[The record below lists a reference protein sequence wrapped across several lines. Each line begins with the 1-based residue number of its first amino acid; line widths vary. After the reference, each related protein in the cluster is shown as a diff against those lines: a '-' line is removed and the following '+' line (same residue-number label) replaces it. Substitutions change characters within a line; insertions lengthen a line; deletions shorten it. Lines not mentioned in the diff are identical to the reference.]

1 MSFNAR
7 TDLAIEAR
15 EMYMEASTLEKEIEG
30 VDVEKAEPYSG
41 VTITRITIGS
51 EKGASILKKPCGKYV
66 SLDIPPAI
74 YGEQTMYE
82 NVCKAVATELG
93 GLIPD
98 KSDGTVLV
106 VGLGNRNVTPDALG
120 PSVVDSLLISRHL
133 IEYIPEEIDERLRPL
148 CAIAPGVLGITGIET
163 GEIVKGICSRVKPS
177 LLIVIDALCS
187 RNIKRINTT
196 IQISNSGITPGAGI
210 GNHRMAINK
219 ETLGIPVIAIG
230 VPTVVDAATITG
242 DTINLIVKNLKESTS
257 ESKPL
262 YKMLTT
268 IEEEDKYELIK
279 QALAENIGDFIVTP
293 KEIDRVIEDISSVIA
308 NGINISVHQ
317 GITLLDIDRYK

>member
-1 MSFNAR
+1 MSYQAR

-15 EMYMEASTLEKEIEG
+15 EMYMEASKLESDIEG
-30 VDVEKAEPYSG
+30 VDVEKDEPYNG

-51 EKGASILKKPCGKYV
+51 QKGAIILRKPCGKYIT
-66 SLDIPPAI
+66 LDIPPAI
-74 YGEQTMYE
+74 YGEQIIYE
-82 NVCKAVATELG
+82 NVCKAVAKELDTF
-93 GLIPD
+93 IQEKD
-98 KSDGTVLV
+98 KGTVLV

-120 PSVVDSLLISRHL
+120 PFVTDSLLVSRHL

-163 GEIVKGICSRVKPS
+163 GEIVKGICDRIKPS

-187 RNIKRINTT
+187 RKMQRINTT

-210 GNHRMAINK
+210 GNHRMSINE
-219 ETLGIPVIAIG
+219 ETLGVPVIAIG

-242 DTINLIVKNLKESTS
+242 DTIDMIVKNLRESAQ

-279 QALAENIGDFIVTP
+279 QALSDNIGDFIVTP

-308 NGINISVHQ
+308 NGINIAVHQ
-317 GITLLDIDRYK
+317 GITLDDIDRYK

>member
-1 MSFNAR
+1 MSYQAR

-15 EMYMEASTLEKEIEG
+15 EMFMEASKIESEIEG
-30 VDVEKAEPYSG
+30 VEAEKDTPYDG
-41 VTITRITIGS
+41 VTVNRVTIVS
-51 EKGASILKKPCGKYV
+51 EKGSAILKKPKGKYITV
-66 SLDIPPAI
+66 DIPPAM
-74 YGEQTMYE
+74 YGEQELYE
-82 NVCKAVATELG
+82 NVCKTIATELSA
-93 GLIPD
+93 LIP
-98 KSDGTVLV
+98 KESHGTVLV

-120 PSVVDSLLISRHL
+120 PSVIDSLLVTRHL
-133 IEYIPEEIDERLRPL
+133 IEYIPEEIDQRLRPL

-163 GEIVKGICSRVKPS
+163 GEIVKGICDRVKPS

-187 RNIKRINTT
+187 RKMQRINTT

-210 GNHRMAINK
+210 GNTRMAINHDS
-219 ETLGIPVIAIG
+219 LGVPVIAMG

-242 DTINLIVKNLKESTS
+242 DTIDLIVNDLRQNAMEN
-257 ESKPL
+257 KPL

-279 QALAENIGDFIVTP
+279 QALSENIGDFIVTP

-308 NGINISVHQ
+308 NGINIAVHE
-317 GITLLDIDRYK
+317 GITLSDIDRYK